1 MKALSFG
8 GHGYNHGIPRENG
21 LKRQS
26 NKGFK
31 WGRER
36 EREREKKKKKKTVL
50 KN

>member
-21 LKRQS
+21 LKRQL
-26 NKGFK
+26 NKGLK

-36 EREREKKKKKKTVL
+36 EEEEEEEEEENST
-50 KN
+50 